1 MLFVSLTKIDVVHVP
16 YKGTGPAIVGMMSG
30 DVDMVMTG
38 LATAVQQVQT
48 GKVKALGIL
57 DFQRAASLP
66 NVPTAKESGIDN
78 AEVTTW
84 FGILAPAGTPRATVN
99 RINAEL
105 QRIIAMPD
113 VVEKMR
119 GAGVEPFIS
128 TPERFADY
136 MKSEVV
142 RWAKVIK
149 DANIEKIDE

>member
-1 MLFVSLTKIDVVHVP
+1 
-16 YKGTGPAIVGMMSG
+16 
-30 DVDMVMTG
+30 
-38 LATAVQQVQT
+38 
-48 GKVKALGIL
+48 
-57 DFQRAASLP
+57 
-66 NVPTAKESGIDN
+66 
-78 AEVTTW
+78 
-84 FGILAPAGTPRATVN
+84 
-99 RINAEL
+99 
-105 QRIIAMPD
+105 MPD